1 MPTTIRHFKKA
12 SNLKERS
19 QEKHKKGIWMEE
31 VDQSRRYSIQIIG
44 IPEKEYRKTGKSMK
58 WFKNF
63 LRTGGH
69 EFQIEGACWVPSTV
83 NQNRPTPAHFF
94 KCNYITLAMKRKL

>member
-1 MPTTIRHFKKA
+1 
-12 SNLKERS
+12 
-19 QEKHKKGIWMEE
+19 MEE

-44 IPEKEYRKTGKSMK
+44 ILEKEYRKTGKSVK

-69 EFQIEGACWVPSTV
+69 EFQIEGAYWVPSTV

-94 KCNYITLAMKRKL
+94 KCNYITLVMKRKL